1 MTDEVIWTLV
11 RGLEGLF
18 GEGGLKG
25 EFPGSEP
32 NRRGKIFSAVFH
44 AQQDYFDFFSDHGVI
59 EREEEGVIGFLSAD
73 GAFLGGEEEK
83 AAKGRDGHFDGV
95 AALRS
100 CPRISL

>member
-1 MTDEVIWTLV
+1 MIDEVIWTLV

-73 GAFLGGEEEK
+73 GAFLGGEEDK
-83 AAKGRDGHFDGV
+83 AAKGRDGYFDGV